1 MFVSLSLFGVSSL
14 NLSIIV
20 LNLEILEYTQFGHT
34 KILGVIIVSLSSLLA
49 GMKERRYRQQKSL
62 QVNILL
68 CLREGCQIPPRGCA
82 FCTHGISC

>member
-20 LNLEILEYTQFGHT
+20 LNLEILLLEYTQFGHT

-49 GMKERRYRQQKSL
+49 GMKERRYRKQKSL
-62 QVNILL
+62 
-68 CLREGCQIPPRGCA
+68 
-82 FCTHGISC
+82 